1 MGMAYQLRRNIAPPT
16 KPGAHFMAKKYP
28 TIEADEN
35 ENPEIKLQEITIQG
49 ISFTIPAPYFAGY
62 VVTAAEAAAL
72 NQTYAENLRN
82 NFAKSVK
89 AAAEADAQVD
99 VETLQ
104 AQLTEYAATY
114 EFQGRRRSVAT
125 PVDPVAREAYKIAKQ
140 AVVEALQKRSIKVKD
155 LPEGKLDALIAGL
168 IEKNPDIT
176 EEARRRVAVTT
187 EATSDLFDSILDAA

>member
-1 MGMAYQLRRNIAPPT
+1 
-16 KPGAHFMAKKYP
+16 MAKKHTP
-28 TIEADEN
+28 AVEADEN

-49 ISFTIPAPYFAGY
+49 ISFTIPAPYYEGY

-104 AQLTEYAATY
+104 AQLTEYASTY

>member
-1 MGMAYQLRRNIAPPT
+1 
-16 KPGAHFMAKKYP
+16 MAKKTP
-28 TIEADEN
+28 VHTEN
-35 ENPEIKLQEITIQG
+35 DAPAHQEITIQG
-49 ISFTIPAPYFAGY
+49 ITFVIPAPYHTGY

-89 AAAEADAQVD
+89 AAAEAGADVD
-99 VETLQ
+99 VESLQ
-104 AQLTEYAATY
+104 AQLTEYASTY

-125 PVDPVAREAYKIAKQ
+125 PIDPVARESYKIAKA

-168 IEKNPDIT
+168 IEKNPEIT